1 MVKTI
6 IKLTLIVLGL
16 TAALSLACQKAP
28 STNIATANVD
38 NKPVNAQPAATS
50 AEQTPAIAD
59 SDGSPTQVYKLAYK
73 YRKEK
78 NIEGLKSIFSKEVL
92 DFLSE
97 MGKSEKKSLDDQ
109 VREMTET
116 PQWTSDESRNEK
128 ISGDHAKIEYRDT
141 DGDWKTMDFVK
152 EGGKWKLSVPESD
165 SSDDDKPAP
174 KR

>member
-1 MVKTI
+1 VKTR
-6 IKLTLIVLGL
+6 IKLTLTALGM
-16 TAALSLACQKAP
+16 TVALSLACQKAP
-28 STNIATANVD
+28 GANIATANVD
-38 NKPVNAQPAATS
+38 NKPANAQPAETTT
-50 AEQTPAIAD
+50 EQTPAVAD

-78 NIEGLKSIFSKEVL
+78 NIEGLKSIFSKDVL

-97 MGKSEKKSLDDQ
+97 MGKSDKKSLNDQ
-109 VREMTET
+109 LREMTET

-152 EGGKWKLSVPESD
+152 EGGKWKLSMPEAD